1 MRNPTLLR
9 FDTGDDDDD
18 EDNFP
23 VSFHGASKANTRELD
38 LLYHDHLRTM
48 GPNKRFHALFN
59 DKKKYFAKYPAMI
72 NVAFRNWI
80 LF

>member
-9 FDTGDDDDD
+9 FDTGDDDD

-59 DKKKYFAKYPAMI
+59 GKKYFAKCPAMI
-72 NVAFRNWI
+72 NDVALRNWI